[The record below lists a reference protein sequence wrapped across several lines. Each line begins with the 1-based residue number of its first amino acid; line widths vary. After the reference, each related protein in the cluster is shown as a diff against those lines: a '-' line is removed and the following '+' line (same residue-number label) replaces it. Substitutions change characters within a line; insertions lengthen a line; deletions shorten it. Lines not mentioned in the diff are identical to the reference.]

1 MEFSIKTG
9 STEKQHHNCVI
20 VGIYESHQLSESAK
34 AIDELSSGYLSNIIK
49 RGDLDGKA
57 EKTLMLHNVP

>member
-20 VGIYESHQLSESAK
+20 VGVYESHKLSDSAK
-34 AIDELSSGYLSNIIK
+34 MIDELSSGYLSKLIK
-49 RGDLDGKA
+49 RGDLKR
-57 EKTLMLHNVP
+57 H